1 MNEMIFSWAENA
13 NGRMVHVDD
22 VPNGLNCG
30 CSCPC
35 CHERLQAR
43 HGEVRAHGFAHHSD
57 NRGANLKICYMVIMY
72 KLAEQIIQYEK
83 KIRVPSYYGIFKGGD
98 LVFSEVTLDSQ
109 YDREDKQPDVI
120 AITPEGERYLIEFT
134 FDYKVQHKENID
146 YKNLNC
152 IEIDLS
158 SQTLETLRD
167 FLLNSDKDRKWL
179 NNQTYFESIESLY
192 SKHGK
197 TVKIINE
204 VDCLKCSIKKN
215 CCGIRLKPGLTP
227 IIIENSGETYRVC
240 KTVEYE
246 ISQKRANNQFE
257 DMKYYDSD
265 WEQFVNEERQSFYG
279 PNGFRRKETAYEEVI
294 RPGELSDRIRE
305 QAELEEVET
314 AKIPTEQRNC
324 FMCRSNLDWMCR
336 GNNYAHCGPYV
347 TMGVPKNTPPDSA
360 KTCRGFRVKVNRK

>member
-1 MNEMIFSWAENA
+1 MIFSWAEDP

-83 KIRVPSYYGIFKGGD
+83 KIRVPSYYGIFKGRD
-98 LVFSEVTLDSQ
+98 LIFSEVSLDSQ

-134 FDYKVQHKENID
+134 FDYKVQHKRKID
-146 YKNLNC
+146 YQHLNC

-158 SQTLETLRD
+158 SQTLETLQD
-167 FLLNSDKDRKWL
+167 FLLNSDQDRTWL
-179 NNQTYFESIESLY
+179 NNQWYFEHIEAQY
-192 SKHGK
+192 AAHGK
-197 TVKIINE
+197 LVKVTNE
-204 VDCLKCSIKKN
+204 IDCQKCKLKAN
-215 CCGIRLKPGLTP
+215 CCGVRTYSSPSP

-240 KTVEYE
+240 KSKEHE
-246 ISQKRANNQFE
+246 ANLKQLEENIIN
-257 DMKYYDSD
+257 
-265 WEQFVNEERQSFYG
+265 EQFYNKERQFFYG
-279 PNGFRRKETAYEEVI
+279 RGVDLETTQNDVLHHTYSVE
-294 RPGELSDRIRE
+294 RIRE
-305 QAELEEVET
+305 QARLEEIET
-314 AKIPTEQRNC
+314 AQIPPEQRTC
-324 FMCRSNLDWMCR
+324 FMCRSNLEWMGR
-336 GNNYAHCGPYV
+336 SSGYAHCGPYS

-360 KTCRGFRVKVNRK
+360 KTCRGFRVKINRK